1 MSTHSTDGREW
12 ARLSQLKPGD
22 KICTDGGFSCG
33 INNKTLAVKIDPETK
48 DLCVECDEGMHSLD
62 GQVSEEDGDHL
73 VGMWPA

>member
-22 KICTDGGFSCG
+22 KIACDNGFTCG
-33 INNKTLAVKIDPETK
+33 INGKTLT
-48 DLCVECDEGMHSLD
+48 VEKGAGTGNLIVPCRAGAHWLD
-62 GQVSEEDGDHL
+62 GQLADDGDHL